1 MMCPED
7 MARLSLQRGDRVTVR
22 SPHGTMHGV
31 AVEPFD
37 LPAGNLM
44 AYFPEANVLTGT
56 SVDPRSKTPS
66 FKATPVS
73 VERTLTASA
82 PSQGSQGQSTSR

>member
-1 MMCPED
+1 
-7 MARLSLQRGDRVTVR
+7 
-22 SPHGTMHGV
+22 MHG
-31 AVEPFD
+31 ALVEPFD

-66 FKATPVS
+66 FKATPVCIERS
-73 VERTLTASA
+73 LTTPLRVEPSRGENA
-82 PSQGSQGQSTSR
+82 P